1 MNFKSY
7 EEVDLEVTRLYN
19 EGSFEEAISLLE
31 TVIDKY
37 PENLY
42 TITWDLAVFY
52 SMSTPQ
58 QIEKS
63 IDTLDFGYERG
74 LFYSIDP
81 ESKLWESFKESTRF
95 LELVAK
101 NKARKEQAQAIAK
114 PKYEVY
120 LPENYSEEKS
130 YPLHIAIHGWGEDVP
145 FYRKFWRS
153 NMLNKEYIALFVQSS
168 RVTSSTGFCWDDID
182 LAREEIK
189 AAYDQVIAQYSIDHS
204 NITVGG
210 FSQGGT
216 MAIDFGL
223 NGLIPL
229 KGFIA
234 LCPDKPSIFS
244 KEGVEFMKEKHIS
257 GIILTGEK
265 DGALPQQKQ
274 MVDLFEE
281 NGFSHQFI
289 INENLGH
296 WFPESLPEQLDEA
309 LNYIDSEV

>member
-7 EEVDLEVTRLYN
+7 EEVDAEVTRLYSDGN
-19 EGSFEEAISLLE
+19 FKEAIALLE

-37 PENLY
+37 PDNLY
-42 TITWDLAVFY
+42 TITWDLAVLN

-58 QIEKS
+58 QKEKS
-63 IDTLDFGYERG
+63 MDILEYGYERG
-74 LFYSIDP
+74 LFYSLNP
-81 ESKLWESFKESTRF
+81 ESRLWESFKESTRF
-95 LELVAK
+95 QELVAK
-101 NKARKEQAQAIAK
+101 NKIRKEQAQAKAK
-114 PKYEVY
+114 ATYEVY
-120 LPENYSEEKS
+120 LPENYSKEKS

-153 NMLNKEYIALFVQSS
+153 NRLNKEYIALFVQSS
-168 RVTSSTGFCWDDID
+168 RVTSSAGFCWDDID
-182 LAREEIK
+182 LARKEIK

-210 FSQGGT
+210 FSQGGM

-244 KEGVEFMKEKHIS
+244 KEGVESMKEENIK

-265 DGALPQQKQ
+265 DGALPQQKE
-274 MVDLFEE
+274 MVALFEE
-281 NGFSHQFI
+281 INFSHQFI

-296 WFPESLPEQLDEA
+296 WFPENLPEQLDEA
-309 LNYIDSEV
+309 LDYIDFK